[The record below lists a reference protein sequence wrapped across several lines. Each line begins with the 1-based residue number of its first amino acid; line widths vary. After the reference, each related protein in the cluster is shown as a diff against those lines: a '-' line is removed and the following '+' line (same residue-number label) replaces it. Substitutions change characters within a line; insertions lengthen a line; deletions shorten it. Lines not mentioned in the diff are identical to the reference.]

1 VLRAFYVVGPTACGK
16 SELAADVAVRLGAE
30 IVNADAFQIYEGFD
44 VLTGKPDSRVLAR
57 APHHLIGIVSP
68 AEEMNAAKYRSLA
81 IRVISDITSRGKMA
95 LIVGGSGLYLKA
107 LTHGLVDA
115 PPADVQLR
123 EQLNK
128 LSTEKLR
135 TRLTEL
141 DPATAERI
149 DFKNRRRLVRAVEL
163 CLLTGSPASARRT
176 QWMDSRSGDLQ
187 IAELTDSRRSG
198 DRRSLMSAAKA
209 LAGYSGVFIFR
220 DRADLYERINVRV
233 EAMLRNGAID
243 EGRDTGSV
251 GATAEKM
258 IGLRE
263 IREHLRGEI
272 SLAECTAKIQQST
285 RQYAKRQ
292 LTWFR
297 RQTIFESLNLSLL
310 SHDEA
315 VEGVLRRALA
325 RRAADDRNA

>member
-1 VLRAFYVVGPTACGK
+1 
-16 SELAADVAVRLGAE
+16 
-30 IVNADAFQIYEGFD
+30 
-44 VLTGKPDSRVLAR
+44 
-57 APHHLIGIVSP
+57 
-68 AEEMNAAKYRSLA
+68 
-81 IRVISDITSRGKMA
+81 MA

-135 TRLTEL
+135 ARLTEL
-141 DPATAERI
+141 DPVTAERI
-149 DFKNRRRLVRAVEL
+149 DFKNRRRLVRAIEV
-163 CLLTGSPASARRT
+163 CLLAGKPASLQRT
-176 QWMDSRSGDLQ
+176 QWDDSRSGDLP
-187 IAELTDSRRSG
+187 IAEPIDSRRSR
-198 DRRSLMSAAKA
+198 DRRSLMTVAKA
-209 LAGYSGVFIFR
+209 SAVCDGVFVFR
-220 DRADLYERINVRV
+220 DRAELYERINRRV
-233 EAMLRNGAID
+233 ELMLGSGAI
-243 EGRDTGSV
+243 EEVRKAGNL
-251 GATAEKM
+251 GATAAKM

-263 IREHLRGEI
+263 IRQCLRGEI

-297 RQTIFESLNLSLL
+297 RQITFESLNLSLL
-310 SHDEA
+310 SHDKA